1 MNTVG
6 TFVFFG
12 TPDVAVDTLQALFDA
27 GHIPRLIVT
36 APDRPQGR
44 GMKLTPPPVKI
55 WADDHSIPSIQPEK
69 ITEEIVTELKST
81 NADLFIVIAYGKI
94 LPENVIQMP
103 RLGTINIH
111 YSLLPR
117 FRGASPIE
125 AAILAGDKETGV
137 SIQQMVYKLDAGD
150 VIAELRTEISAT
162 ETAPELRAR
171 LSILGCKL
179 LIETL
184 PKIFTGEITHTI
196 QDESLATKC
205 GKFTKADAEIHP
217 DQDQPIEMWR
227 KYRSYYAWP
236 KVWFMHGE
244 KRHKVTQAR
253 FENNTFVI
261 EKVIP
266 EGEKEISW
274 YT

>member
-125 AAILAGDKETGV
+125 TAILAGDKETGV

-227 KYRSYYAWP
+227 KYRAYYTWP